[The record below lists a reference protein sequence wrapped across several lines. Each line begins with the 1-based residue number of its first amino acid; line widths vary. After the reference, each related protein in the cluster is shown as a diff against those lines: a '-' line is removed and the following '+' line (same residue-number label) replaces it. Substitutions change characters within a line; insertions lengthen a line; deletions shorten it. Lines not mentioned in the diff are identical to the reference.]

1 MMHLI
6 EWNDVIN
13 ISIVKAIRSLFLVLC
28 DFVYRL
34 IIVFFDIFSRLGSAE
49 ILQNS
54 TIQAIYSRIGLIIG
68 IFMVF
73 RISFS
78 FIQYLINPDT
88 MLDKQKGMGE
98 IVKRVIIVIV
108 LLGITPTLFREAFT
122 LQNYLVKQNVIGK
135 IFSNDSNINSDD
147 VGRNLAWYGF
157 SSFFT
162 INPDAGD
169 AASKCSE
176 VTDGNMEY
184 DFKQNGSLISA
195 YKCVNMESD
204 GNTLLDFLSPINSL
218 INNRNRTFVIDF
230 EANGL
235 VPFLVGV
242 LILWVIIVYTIQL
255 GVRLL
260 QLAYLQLVAP
270 IPIMMYLEP
279 KKNDTL
285 GKWANQCLVTFLDFF
300 IRIAIMYFAIFII
313 DLIIKNGSSS
323 VFMATFGNSN
333 LATKLYINI
342 IMIIAVLI
350 FVKRVPNL
358 LKEVFPALNSAA
370 TLDFGLKPPKEAVQV
385 TKAITGAATAGAI
398 GLIGGGPGLAN
409 KLMGFAGGAL
419 KGGYGGFNG
428 DKLKDIASARAKQN
442 ITNRQNRL
450 EGNTFGVRMGAKLRD
465 TFGFDSEGYTDVAKM
480 QHQWD
485 DGRETAFQM
494 SANNISNLNAN
505 TSDNDF
511 KKLGFNQE
519 WVDAFR
525 NRSRAKSNL
534 ESADAALREAQQS
547 GVGIAEALKA
557 YNDAQASYDTANK
570 IKTAM
575 DKKYAEDAQKFSN
588 YKFYTSNSAR
598 PGSTVTS
605 SSPSP
610 QSSSTISQYQGD
622 GRGIPITPS
631 NSMFA
636 NMSDEE
642 WMERQVENTR
652 DAYATK
658 SDPNEYFEKMYQKYA
673 DDYLENNGVSDEF
686 DKTWESHKSAMEEAY
701 KKTGWT
707 KNSNGDWINN
717 NENN

>member
-1 MMHLI
+1 
-6 EWNDVIN
+6 
-13 ISIVKAIRSLFLVLC
+13 
-28 DFVYRL
+28 
-34 IIVFFDIFSRLGSAE
+34 
-49 ILQNS
+49 
-54 TIQAIYSRIGLIIG
+54 
-68 IFMVF
+68 
-73 RISFS
+73 
-78 FIQYLINPDT
+78 

-419 KGGYGGFNG
+419 KGGYGGFKG
-428 DKLKDIASARAKQN
+428 DKLKDIASARAATNLK
-442 ITNRQNRL
+442 NRQIREDPNTTLEGRMEARFRNAFGFNSIPEEIDKQINAIDKNNIRPLQDRIKEIDNDPLMKQKKSNDTVISSYKNMMDEAEKNLLKSDKDMIQWKNRL
-450 EGNTFGVRMGAKLRD
+450 DYLKTHLGEKDNLTGLTIDGDLIEKNQSHYKSELDKRGHVWIDNHSSGQNANEVITRNMEVITKEVGHSVSNAAAANTESKGARQRNASIAPQIVNLEYEK
-465 TFGFDSEGYTDVAKM
+465 
-480 QHQWD
+480 
-485 DGRETAFQM
+485 
-494 SANNISNLNAN
+494 ANNQKQIDGYEKQKEQLNRSKEAPQADLNAIN
-505 TSDNDF
+505 
-511 KKLGFNQE
+511 KK
-519 WVDAFR
+519 
-525 NRSRAKSNL
+525 
-534 ESADAALREAQQS
+534 
-547 GVGIAEALKA
+547 
-557 YNDAQASYDTANK
+557 
-570 IKTAM
+570 
-575 DKKYAEDAQKFSN
+575 
-588 YKFYTSNSAR
+588 
-598 PGSTVTS
+598 
-605 SSPSP
+605 
-610 QSSSTISQYQGD
+610 
-622 GRGIPITPS
+622 
-631 NSMFA
+631 
-636 NMSDEE
+636 
-642 WMERQVENTR
+642 
-652 DAYATK
+652 
-658 SDPNEYFEKMYQKYA
+658 
-673 DDYLENNGVSDEF
+673 
-686 DKTWESHKSAMEEAY
+686 
-701 KKTGWT
+701 
-707 KNSNGDWINN
+707 
-717 NENN
+717 